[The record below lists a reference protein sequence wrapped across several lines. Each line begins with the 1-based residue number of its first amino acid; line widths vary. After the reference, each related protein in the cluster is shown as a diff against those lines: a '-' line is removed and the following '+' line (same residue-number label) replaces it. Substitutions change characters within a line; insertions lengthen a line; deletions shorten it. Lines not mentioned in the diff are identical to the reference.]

1 MKAYVVTTGSI
12 FGLIVLAHVWRVI
25 AEGAHLASDPVY
37 IALTVAAAALALWAY
52 RVLRLIPR

>member
-1 MKAYVVTTGSI
+1 MKAYVVTSGSI
-12 FGLIVLAHVWRVI
+12 FGLIVVAHVWRVI
-25 AEGAHLASDPVY
+25 EEGAHLASDPVY

>member
-25 AEGAHLASDPVY
+25 EEGAHLASDPVY